1 MSRTAE
7 LTKLS
12 AVELARRIRT
22 GEITPLDVLD
32 AHLAKIAELN
42 PQLNAIVTLDIEG
55 ARAQAIAAGEA
66 VTRGDKLGPLH
77 GLPVVIKDVT
87 LTKGMRTTYAS
98 PLYKDFIPDVDA
110 APVARLRK
118 AGAIILGKTNTPE
131 FATGATT
138 FNNVFGVTR
147 NPWDPTKTPAGS
159 SGGSAAAAASG
170 MVPLAQGTDFGCSVR
185 MPAAFCGIV
194 GIRTTAGLIP
204 NDPMHLPWD
213 AGQVHGPLARS
224 AEDAALMLDAMV
236 GLDPTW
242 PISAAPPWA
251 SALDIVN
258 ATTDAKGLRIAYVS
272 DIAGFGV
279 EDEINT
285 ICRAAAMRLADD
297 GAQVDEITLDLA
309 EGFAAYKTLRG
320 EWMVGQQIERLDF
333 IDQFGA
339 NLFGNVK
346 AGLALSVLD
355 TAKAELVREHMWARF
370 RDFFV
375 DYDFLITPCSPV
387 APFDVDEKFP
397 TEINGRKLD
406 NYIDWIA
413 PCFLITLV
421 GFPAGSAPAGLT
433 QSGLPVG
440 IQIVG
445 KRFDEPRILGLCKL
459 VQRANPIGWPKLS

>member
-42 PQLNAIVTLDIEG
+42 PQLNAIVTLDMEG

-66 VTRGDKLGPLH
+66 VTRGDKLGTLH

-138 FNNVFGVTR
+138 FNDVFGVTR

-285 ICRAAAMRLADD
+285 ICRAAAMRLACD
-297 GAQVDEITLDLA
+297 GAQVDEIKLDLA

-339 NLFGNVK
+339 NLSGNVK

-387 APFDVDEKFP
+387 APFNVDEKFP

-421 GFPAGSAPAGLT
+421 GFPAGSAPAGLST
-433 QSGLPVG
+433 SGLPVG

>member
-42 PQLNAIVTLDIEG
+42 PQLNAIVTLDMEG

-66 VTRGDKLGPLH
+66 VTRGDKLATLH

-138 FNNVFGVTR
+138 FNDVFGVTR

-339 NLFGNVK
+339 NLSGNVK

-355 TAKAELVREHMWARF
+355 TAKAELMREQMWARF

-387 APFDVDEKFP
+387 APFNVDEKFP

-433 QSGLPVG
+433 TSGLPVG

>member
-42 PQLNAIVTLDIEG
+42 PQLNAIVTLDMEG

-66 VTRGDKLGPLH
+66 VTRGDKLGTLH

-110 APVARLRK
+110 VPVARLRK

-138 FNNVFGVTR
+138 FNDVFGVTR

-285 ICRAAAMRLADD
+285 ICRAAAMRLACD
-297 GAQVDEITLDLA
+297 GAQVDEIKLDLA

-339 NLFGNVK
+339 NLSGNVK

-387 APFDVDEKFP
+387 APFNVDEKFP

>member
-138 FNNVFGVTR
+138 FNDVFGVTR

-285 ICRAAAMRLADD
+285 ICRAAAMRLACD

-339 NLFGNVK
+339 NLSGNVK

-355 TAKAELVREHMWARF
+355 TAKAELMREQMWARF

-387 APFDVDEKFP
+387 APFNVDEKFP

>member
-22 GEITPLDVLD
+22 GEITHLDVLD

-42 PQLNAIVTLDIEG
+42 PQLNAIVTLDMEG

-66 VTRGDKLGPLH
+66 VTRGDKLATLH

-138 FNNVFGVTR
+138 FNDVFGVTR

-339 NLFGNVK
+339 NLSGNVK

-355 TAKAELVREHMWARF
+355 TAKAELMREQMWARF

-387 APFDVDEKFP
+387 APFNVDEKFP

-433 QSGLPVG
+433 TSGLPVG

>member
-42 PQLNAIVTLDIEG
+42 PQLNAIVTLDMEG

-66 VTRGDKLGPLH
+66 VTRGDKLGTLH

-138 FNNVFGVTR
+138 FNDVFGVTR

-339 NLFGNVK
+339 NLSGNVK

-355 TAKAELVREHMWARF
+355 TAKAELMREQMWARF

-387 APFDVDEKFP
+387 APFNVDEKFP

-433 QSGLPVG
+433 TSGLPVG